1 LKTHTVDVESIK
13 KKTRDGREED
23 LSLTRTLFGRL
34 PFVGGM
40 RRKKVLSRENV
51 LLACCRCCVVD
62 VVVDVVV
69 ETDKGIRKGRLTPTR
84 TLFGRLPFVGGMRR
98 EKVPLDE

>member
-1 LKTHTVDVESIK
+1 
-13 KKTRDGREED
+13 
-23 LSLTRTLFGRL
+23 
-34 PFVGGM
+34 M